1 LESPAFLNE
10 DAMSATDLS
19 QKLVIVT
26 GSGSGLGRAMSIA
39 LVRDGATVVGVD
51 LDEAGLAQ
59 TAALSKSTGSGR
71 FLAQTCDVRN
81 VDEVERAVARARGEN
96 DRLFGLVNCA
106 GLGMAVMNPNYY
118 DDPVNFWKAD
128 PERWQLVMDVNV
140 RGPFLFARAVAPSL
154 IEAGRGRIINVTTS
168 FNTML
173 RGANMPYGQSKAALE
188 AASASWAAD
197 LAKSGVTV
205 NVLVPGGAA
214 DTKLVPQNSPYDR
227 AQLIRPEV
235 MMAPICWLM
244 SDAADGITGKR
255 FVAQRW
261 DEARPGS
268 ENAQKAGAPIAW
280 PDLAREAE
288 GAGQPIP
295 KGGFKV

>member
-1 LESPAFLNE
+1 
-10 DAMSATDLS
+10 MSAADLD
-19 QKLVIVT
+19 QKLIIVT
-26 GSGSGLGRAMSIA
+26 GAGSGLGRAMSIA
-39 LVRDGATVVGVD
+39 LAKNGATVVGAD
-51 LDEAGLAQ
+51 LDEAGMAE
-59 TAALSKSTGSGR
+59 TAALSTNNGSQASAPGR
-71 FLAQTCDVRN
+71 FLAQKCDVRK
-81 VDEVERAVARARGEN
+81 VDEVERVVARARDEKT
-96 DRLFGLVNCA
+96 RLFGLVNCA

-128 PERWQLVMDVNV
+128 PECWQLVMDVNV
-140 RGPFLFARAVAPSL
+140 RGPFLFARAVAPEF
-154 IEAGRGRIINVTTS
+154 IKAGRGRIVNITTS
-168 FNTML
+168 FNTMI

-197 LAKSGVTV
+197 LAKLGVTV

-227 AQLIRPEV
+227 AQLVRPEV

-244 SDAADGITGKR
+244 SDAADGITGRR

-261 DEARPGS
+261 DEARPWP
-268 ENAQKAGAPIAW
+268 ENVQKAGAPIAW

>member
-1 LESPAFLNE
+1 MPA
-10 DAMSATDLS
+10 SDLS

-26 GSGSGLGRAMSIA
+26 GAGSGLGRAMSIA
-39 LVRDGATVVGVD
+39 LVQAGATVVGAD
-51 LDEAGLAQ
+51 LDETGLKETAGLAAKNSQ
-59 TAALSKSTGSGR
+59 TGTAPGR
-71 FLAQTCDVRN
+71 FLADKCDVRK
-81 VDEVERAVARARGEN
+81 VDEVDRVAARARA
-96 DRLFGLVNCA
+96 DKMRLFGLVNCA
-106 GLGMAVMNPNYY
+106 GLGMAVINPNYY
-118 DDPVNFWKAD
+118 DEPVSFWKAD

-140 RGPFLFARAVAPSL
+140 RGPFLLARAVAPAL
-154 IEAGRGRIINVTTS
+154 LEAGRGRIVNVTTS
-168 FNTML
+168 FNTMI

-227 AQLIRPEV
+227 TQLIRPEV

-244 SDAADGITGKR
+244 SDAADGITGRR

-261 DEARPGS
+261 DDARPAI
-268 ENAQKAGAPIAW
+268 ENVEKAGAPIAW
-280 PDLAREAE
+280 PDLARQAE